1 MPSNSVYSPTAAGI
15 ANGLVA
21 AFAWSI
27 YVVFAREGAV
37 SGLISIDFALL
48 RFGVAGLIVLPVLF
62 SARAKPLRK
71 VGWGRALV
79 LTALGGPLFIGL
91 GAGGFTYAPLA
102 FGVSLQPAVVAL
114 SGMIIA
120 MLFTG
125 YRPGW
130 IGLAGAASICLG
142 LGLLAYGTKG
152 FGPDLP
158 LGAAMFIIAGLMWA
172 SFTALVAKWRI
183 DATSATTV
191 VSAISGAV
199 IIPVFAA
206 FSDLSRILDLSA
218 FELGGQVLVQGLVA
232 GVVAV
237 LAFARAVAS
246 LGAAGASIFPALVPV
261 GGILLGIPMT
271 GATPNLQQVLATVA
285 IGVGIALVLSQGK
298 VTWSQ
303 RSGQS
308 GG

>member
-1 MPSNSVYSPTAAGI
+1 
-15 ANGLVA
+15 
-21 AFAWSI
+21 
-27 YVVFAREGAV
+27 
-37 SGLISIDFALL
+37 
-48 RFGVAGLIVLPVLF
+48 
-62 SARAKPLRK
+62 
-71 VGWGRALV
+71 
-79 LTALGGPLFIGL
+79 
-91 GAGGFTYAPLA
+91 
-102 FGVSLQPAVVAL
+102 
-114 SGMIIA
+114 
-120 MLFTG
+120 
-125 YRPGW
+125 
-130 IGLAGAASICLG
+130 
-142 LGLLAYGTKG
+142 
-152 FGPDLP
+152 
-158 LGAAMFIIAGLMWA
+158 MFIIAGLMWA